1 MIRSSFGGT
10 LMEDHEPYLREA
22 IALSRSAMEH
32 GNEPF
37 GALLARDGEVILR
50 AENSVFTGHDMTN
63 HAEMNLIKLAA
74 RHYDAAFLAD
84 CTVYTSTEPCAM
96 CAGAIYWSGV
106 GRMIFACSEVRL
118 GEIAGIGLN
127 VPSRAILQ
135 TGARVVTVLGP
146 SLEEEAADVHQEFWP
161 KHLGKA

>member
-1 MIRSSFGGT
+1 
-10 LMEDHEPYLREA
+10 MENHKPYLREA
-22 IALSRSAMEH
+22 IALSKSAVEH

-50 AENSVFTGHDMTN
+50 AENSVFTGRDMTN

-74 RHYDAAFLAD
+74 KHYDTAFLAS

-96 CAGAIYWSGV
+96 CSGAIYWSGV

-146 SLEEEAADVHQEFWP
+146 DLEEEAAEVHRDFWP
-161 KHLGKA
+161 RHLGKA